1 MKKKAKIN
9 YLIKDMSTEMQEYIK
24 NLPTESLNEYKNAE
38 EIKRALTEGKKEYK
52 KGKLLT
58 KL

>member
-1 MKKKAKIN
+1 
-9 YLIKDMSTEMQEYIK
+9 MSTEMQEYIK